1 MSSEITSPRHEAL
14 RRFLK
19 QRRQAAE
26 LTQAQ
31 LASKMGKTQSF
42 ISDVEQGEKRVS
54 VVEFLEFAE
63 ALGFDP
69 RSAIQRLARVKV
81 EGKASLPD

>member
-1 MSSEITSPRHEAL
+1 MSSEITSPRHDAL

-19 QRRQAAE
+19 QRRLAAE
-26 LTQAQ
+26 LTQGQ
-31 LASKMGKTQSF
+31 LSSRMGKTQSF

-54 VVEFLEFAE
+54 VIEFLEFAE

-69 RSAIQRLARVKV
+69 RSAIQRLYRIK
-81 EGKASLPD
+81 